1 MVCVMM
7 VHGEFIITVMNLIM
21 MKVIVMMMVVVE
33 MVVQMVSLN
42 VMMEHVL

>member
-1 MVCVMM
+1 MM
-7 VHGEFIITVMNLIM
+7 VHGVSIIIAKNLIM
-21 MKVIVMMMVVVE
+21 MKVIVMMVVV

>member
-1 MVCVMM
+1 MM
-7 VHGEFIITVMNLIM
+7 MAHGAYTIIVMNLIM

-33 MVVQMVSLN
+33 MVVQMVNLN

>member
-1 MVCVMM
+1 MM
-7 VHGEFIITVMNLIM
+7 VHGVSIIIAKNLIM
-21 MKVIVMMMVVVE
+21 MKVIVMMVVVE